1 MEGPGFVCS
10 VNIHSLNLRWKPFLS
25 TETRHHPALTPL
37 STRAKATRSQTRS
50 NNLRLALQIIY
61 SEGPTSRAHVARASH
76 LTPATASALV
86 DELIDVG
93 LVIEAGTGPSAGGKP
108 PKLVAPNPEGR
119 SIIALDISSSQ
130 FQGAV
135 VDLSGDLVTTESV
148 TAATGDAAITTV
160 IEMISTLAAESP
172 APLLGVGIGTPGV
185 VDPANGVVTSANLDW
200 HEAPLGARLR
210 GQIEG
215 GVHITND
222 AQAAAL
228 HEYSVHAPEVSSLA
242 LVQVGRGI
250 GTGHVLDGH
259 LFHGEN
265 KTTGEIGHV
274 RLDDG
279 GRRCSCGNTGCLE
292 TQASMSALLHAV
304 GGDQGLTHERIA
316 EVAAD
321 PGARLA
327 IDAAAIALGRGLAP
341 MVALLASRKIVLWG
355 EVTSLDDAYRRLV
368 ESEIRSR
375 VLPVNTDQ
383 IEVRFAT
390 AGGDAVIR
398 GAAAL
403 VLSSEL
409 GVVW

>member
-1 MEGPGFVCS
+1 M
-10 VNIHSLNLRWKPFLS
+10 S
-25 TETRHHPALTPL
+25 TVESGHHPALTPL
-37 STRAKATRSQTRS
+37 STRAKATRSQTRT

-61 SEGPTSRAHVARASH
+61 SEGPTSRAAVARASN
-76 LTPATASALV
+76 LTPATASDLV
-86 DELIDVG
+86 DELLETG

-119 SIIALDISSSQ
+119 SIIALDISSSH

-135 VDLSGDLVTTESV
+135 IDLSGDLISTM
-148 TAATGDAAITTV
+148 TADGATGDTAVERI
-160 IEMISTLAAESP
+160 IEMVATLAERSP

-185 VDPANGVVTSANLDW
+185 VEPASGVVTSANLEW
-200 HEAPLGARLR
+200 HRMPVAAELSRHVDVP
-210 GQIEG
+210 I
-215 GVHITND
+215 HMTND

-228 HEYSVHAPEVSSLA
+228 HEYSVHAPAATSLA

-265 KTTGEIGHV
+265 SATGEIGHL

-279 GRRCSCGNTGCLE
+279 GKKCSCGNTGCLE
-292 TQASMSALLHAV
+292 TRASMSALLDVV
-304 GGDQGLTHERIA
+304 GGDQTLTHSRIE

-321 PGARLA
+321 PSLREA
-327 IDAAAIALGRGLAP
+327 IDEAAVALGRGLAP
-341 MVALLASRKIVLWG
+341 MVALLANREIVLWG
-355 EVTSLDDAYRRLV
+355 EVTSLDDRYRQIV

-383 IEVRFAT
+383 IKVRFAT
-390 AGGDAVIR
+390 AGEDAVIR

>member
-1 MEGPGFVCS
+1 MNP
-10 VNIHSLNLRWKPFLS
+10 
-25 TETRHHPALTPL
+25 TETRSHPALTPL

-61 SEGPTSRAHVARASH
+61 SEGPTSRAAVARASN
-76 LTPATASALV
+76 LTPATASDLV
-86 DELIDVG
+86 DELIEIG

-108 PKLVAPNPEGR
+108 PKLVAANPEGR
-119 SIIALDISSSQ
+119 SMIALDISSSR

-135 VDLSGDLVTTESV
+135 VDLAGQPIATESAD
-148 TAATGDAAITTV
+148 AATGEEAVRRV
-160 IEMISTLAAESP
+160 IETVTNLARDSK

-185 VDPANGVVTSANLDW
+185 VDPYRGIVTSANLDW
-200 HEAPLGARLR
+200 RETPLIAELGKHIEAP
-210 GQIEG
+210 I
-215 GVHITND
+215 HITND

-228 HEYSVHAPEVSSLA
+228 HEYSVHAPAVRSLA

-265 KTTGEIGHV
+265 SATGEIGHV

-279 GRRCSCGNTGCLE
+279 GRNCSCGNTGCLE
-292 TQASMSALLHAV
+292 TRASMSALIAAV
-304 GGDQGLTHERIA
+304 GGEQTLTHTRIA
-316 EVAAD
+316 EIAAD
-321 PGARLA
+321 PGARES
-327 IDAAAIALGRGLAP
+327 IDDAAVALGRGLAP
-341 MVALLASRKIVLWG
+341 MVALLANREIVLWG
-355 EVTSLDDAYRRLV
+355 EVTSLDDDYREMV
-368 ESEIRSR
+368 EREIRSR
-375 VLPVNTDQ
+375 VLPVNTDH
-383 IEVRFAT
+383 IKVRFAT

-403 VLSSEL
+403 VLSSQL

>member
-1 MEGPGFVCS
+1 VEF
-10 VNIHSLNLRWKPFLS
+10 HLS
-25 TETRHHPALTPL
+25 TAETRYHPALTPL
-37 STRAKATRSQTRS
+37 FTRAKATRSQTRS
-50 NNLRLALQIIY
+50 TNLRLALQIIY
-61 SEGPTSRAHVARASH
+61 TEGPTSRAAVARASH

-86 DELIDVG
+86 DELIETG

-119 SIIALDISSSQ
+119 SIIALDISSSR

-135 VDLSGDLVTTESV
+135 VDLSGDLLTMESV
-148 TAATGDAAITTV
+148 PGATGEAAIETV
-160 IEMISTLAAESP
+160 IEMVTTLAGSSP

-185 VDPANGVVTSANLDW
+185 VDPITGVVASANLDW
-200 HEAPLGARLR
+200 HEAPLASRL
-210 GQIEG
+210 GEHIDV

-228 HEYSVHAPEVSSLA
+228 HEYSVHAPAVTSLA

-265 KTTGEIGHV
+265 SATGEIGHV
-274 RLDDG
+274 RLDDDG
-279 GRRCSCGNTGCLE
+279 TPCTCGNTGCLE
-292 TQASMSALLHAV
+292 TKASMSALLEAA
-304 GGDQGLTHERIA
+304 GGDQTLTHERVAEIA
-316 EVAAD
+316 SD
-321 PGARLA
+321 PKMTDL
-327 IDAAAIALGRGLAP
+327 IAAAAMALGRGLAP
-341 MVALLASRKIVLWG
+341 MVAVLANREIVLWG
-355 EVTSLDDAYRRLV
+355 EVTSLNDDYRETV
-368 ESEIRSR
+368 ETEIRSR
-375 VLPVNTDQ
+375 VLPFNTDQ
-383 IEVRFAT
+383 IRVRFAT
-390 AGGDAVIR
+390 AGSDAVIR

>member
-1 MEGPGFVCS
+1 MT
-10 VNIHSLNLRWKPFLS
+10 KS
-25 TETRHHPALTPL
+25 TDTKHHQALTPL

-61 SEGPTSRAHVARASH
+61 SEGPTSRAAVARASH
-76 LTPATASALV
+76 LTPATASDLV
-86 DELIDVG
+86 DELLASN

-119 SIIALDISSSQ
+119 SIIALDISSSR

-135 VDLSGDLVTTESV
+135 VDLSGDLITTESFDG
-148 TAATGDAAITTV
+148 ATGDAAIDTV
-160 IEMISTLAAESP
+160 IGMVSTLAEKSP

-185 VDPANGVVTSANLDW
+185 VEPTAGVVTSANLDW
-200 HEAPLGARLR
+200 REAPLASELGKHIDV
-210 GQIEG
+210 GI
-215 GVHITND
+215 HITND

-228 HEYSVHAPEVSSLA
+228 HEYSVHAPAVNSLA

-265 KTTGEIGHV
+265 SATGEIGNV

-279 GRRCSCGNTGCLE
+279 GDPCSCGNTGCLE
-292 TQASMSALLHAV
+292 TRASMTALLAAI
-304 GGDQGLTHERIA
+304 GGDQELTHERIA
-316 EVAAD
+316 EVASS
-321 PGARLA
+321 P
-327 IDAAAIALGRGLAP
+327 DAAGAIEAAAVALGRGLAP
-341 MVALLASRKIVLWG
+341 MVALLANREIVLWG
-355 EVTSLDDAYRRLV
+355 EVTSMDEHYREIV
-368 ESEIRSR
+368 EREIRSR

-383 IEVRFAT
+383 IKVRYAT

>member
-1 MEGPGFVCS
+1 M
-10 VNIHSLNLRWKPFLS
+10 S
-25 TETRHHPALTPL
+25 TTDATHHPALTPL
-37 STRAKATRSQTRS
+37 STRVKATRSQTRS
-50 NNLRLALQIIY
+50 NNLSLALQIIY
-61 SEGPTSRAHVARASH
+61 SDGPTSRAAVARSSH
-76 LTPATASALV
+76 LTPATASDLV
-86 DELIDVG
+86 DELIEAG

-119 SIIALDISSSQ
+119 SIVALDISSSR

-135 VDLSGDLVTTESV
+135 VDLSGEVLNTESV
-148 TAATGDAAITTV
+148 PGAVGAAAIDTV
-160 IEMISTLAAESP
+160 IEFVSGLAAKSP

-185 VDPANGVVTSANLDW
+185 VDPSEGTVTSANLDW
-200 HEAPLGARLR
+200 HQAPLATRLSEHIDV
-210 GQIEG
+210 GL
-215 GVHITND
+215 HITND

-228 HEYSVHAPEVSSLA
+228 HEYSVHAPAVTSLA

-265 KTTGEIGHV
+265 SATGEIGHV

-279 GRRCSCGNTGCLE
+279 GQLCSCGNTGCLE
-292 TQASMSALLHAV
+292 TRASMSALLRAV
-304 GGDQGLTHERIA
+304 GGDQTLTHERIA
-316 EVAAD
+316 AIAAD
-321 PGARLA
+321 PGSRRS
-327 IDAAAIALGRGLAP
+327 IEAAAVALGRGLAP
-341 MVALLASRKIVLWG
+341 MVALLANREIVLWG
-355 EVTSLDDAYRRLV
+355 EVTSLDDHYREIV
-368 ESEIRSR
+368 EREIRSR
-375 VLPVNTDQ
+375 VLPFNTDQ
-383 IEVRFAT
+383 ISVRYAT

>member
-1 MEGPGFVCS
+1 MS
-10 VNIHSLNLRWKPFLS
+10 T
-25 TETRHHPALTPL
+25 TETRHHPGLTPL
-37 STRAKATRSQTRS
+37 STRVKATRSQTRS
-50 NNLRLALQIIY
+50 NNLSLALQIIY
-61 SEGPTSRAHVARASH
+61 SEGPTSRAAVARASH
-76 LTPATASALV
+76 LTPATASDLV
-86 DELIDVG
+86 DELLDLG

-119 SIIALDISSSQ
+119 SIIALDISSSR

-135 VDLSGDLVTTESV
+135 VGLSGDMTITES
-148 TAATGDAAITTV
+148 TDGATGEAAVEAV
-160 IEMISTLAAESP
+160 IEIVARLAAKTP

-185 VDPANGVVTSANLDW
+185 VDPSSGVVTSANLKW
-200 HEAPLGARLR
+200 QETPLSSALAEHLDVG
-210 GQIEG
+210 I
-215 GVHITND
+215 HITND

-228 HEYSVHAPEVSSLA
+228 HEYSVHAPAVNSLA

-259 LFHGEN
+259 LFYGEN
-265 KTTGEIGHV
+265 SATGEIGHV

-279 GRRCSCGNTGCLE
+279 GRKCSCGNTGCLE
-292 TQASMSALLHAV
+292 TSASMSALLAAV
-304 GGDQGLTHERIA
+304 GGDQTLTHERISSL
-316 EVAAD
+316 AAD
-321 PGARLA
+321 QTAAGA
-327 IDAAAIALGRGLAP
+327 IEEAARALGRGLAP
-341 MVALLASRKIVLWG
+341 MVALLANREIVLWG
-355 EVTSLDDAYRRLV
+355 EVTSMSDRYREIV

-383 IEVRFAT
+383 IKVRFAT
-390 AGGDAVIR
+390 AGSDAVIR

>member
-1 MEGPGFVCS
+1 MT
-10 VNIHSLNLRWKPFLS
+10 S
-25 TETRHHPALTPL
+25 TEASQHPALTPL
-37 STRAKATRSQTRS
+37 STRAKATRSQTRT

-61 SEGPTSRAHVARASH
+61 SEGPTSRAAVARASN
-76 LTPATASALV
+76 LTPATASDLV
-86 DELIDVG
+86 DELIEIG
-93 LVIEAGTGPSAGGKP
+93 LVVEAGTGPSAGGKP

-119 SIIALDISSSQ
+119 SIVALDISSSR

-135 VDLSGDLVTTESV
+135 IDLSGELTTTESV
-148 TAATGDAAITTV
+148 PGATGDDAVARV
-160 IEMISTLAAESP
+160 VEMVTELAKHSP

-185 VDPANGVVTSANLDW
+185 VDATTGMVTSANLDW
-200 HEAPLGARLR
+200 RQTPVAEELQKHVEVP
-210 GQIEG
+210 
-215 GVHITND
+215 VHITND

-228 HEYSVHAPEVSSLA
+228 HEYSVHAPAVRSLA

-265 KTTGEIGHV
+265 SATGEIGHV

-292 TQASMSALLHAV
+292 TQASMSALLGVV
-304 GGDQGLTHERIA
+304 GGDQTLTHSRIA
-316 EVAAD
+316 ELAAD
-321 PGARLA
+321 PGARRA
-327 IDAAAIALGRGLAP
+327 IEDSAVALGRGLAP
-341 MVALLASRKIVLWG
+341 MVALLANREIVLWG
-355 EVTSLDDAYRRLV
+355 EVTSLDDSYRELV
-368 ESEIRSR
+368 EREIRSR

-383 IEVRFAT
+383 IRVRFAT